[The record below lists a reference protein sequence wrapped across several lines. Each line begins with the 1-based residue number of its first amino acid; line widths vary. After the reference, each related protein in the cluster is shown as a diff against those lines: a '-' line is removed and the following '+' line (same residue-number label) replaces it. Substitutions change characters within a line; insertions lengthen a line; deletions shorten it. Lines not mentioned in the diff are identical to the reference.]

1 MDLQELH
8 ERTEIDL
15 RKLRYCLD
23 HSLVPGLYIELT
35 PREAGRPRK
44 FAPDVGFGIVCAA
57 KLLDLG
63 LPHEVIRKFLQGML
77 GIVIQGTSTPKRA
90 LLAVLE
96 RREPA
101 IAQLADGERVRI
113 VAGDP
118 EHNSGWIPPIRSAK
132 RALEYKPVVMVT
144 LDIGQIRDQVFGS
157 R

>member
-8 ERTEIDL
+8 ERTDIEL

-23 HSLVPGLYIELT
+23 HDLIPGLYIELT

-57 KLLDLG
+57 KLLELG

-77 GIVIQGTSTPKRA
+77 EIVIQGTGAPKRA

-96 RREPA
+96 QRVPA
-101 IAQLADGERVRI
+101 VAQLADGERVRI
-113 VAGDP
+113 VSGDP
-118 EHNSGWIPPIRSAK
+118 MYDSGWTPPIRRAK
-132 RALEYKPVVMVT
+132 RADEYKPVVMVT
-144 LDIGQIRDQVFGS
+144 LDIGQIRDQVFGT